1 MGEHAVGVM
10 GSGGV
15 RVATGVGETGV
26 AVFGSGTVNVCGW
39 VAVVINIIVQ
49 SAPVV
54 EGLSQYGRTKT
65 LGWGARMLGSTT
77 NGDSM
82 FAN

>member
-1 MGEHAVGVM
+1 M

-39 VAVVINIIVQ
+39 VGVGRTTNIIVQ

-82 FAN
+82 FANWPWLK